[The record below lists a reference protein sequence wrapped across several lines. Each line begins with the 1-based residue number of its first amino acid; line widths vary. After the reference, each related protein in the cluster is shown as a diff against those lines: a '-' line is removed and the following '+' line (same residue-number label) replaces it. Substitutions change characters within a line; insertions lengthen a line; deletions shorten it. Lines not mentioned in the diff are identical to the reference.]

1 MMSNT
6 GYNFTNPLSDS
17 NDSIV
22 PHDHDSFDV
31 EFDSS
36 RLRASTSVIANVNIP
51 TQADFLGNAENKNA
65 LQIDFNVAQPQ
76 MTCVYII
83 RAY

>member
-1 MMSNT
+1 MCIR
-6 GYNFTNPLSDS
+6 DS
-17 NDSIV
+17 TSGDKIFAHT
-22 PHDHDSFDV
+22 HDDFDV

-36 RLRASTSVIANVNIP
+36 RLKTRSSLVANVNIP
-51 TQADFLGNAENKNA
+51 TQTDFLGNAENKNA
-65 LQIDFNVAQPQ
+65 LQIDFNVSQPQ

>member
-1 MMSNT
+1 MSHP
-6 GYNFTNPLSDS
+6 GFNFLSNSSSDQIDS
-17 NDSIV
+17 
-22 PHDHDSFDV
+22 HDHDEFDI
-31 EFDSS
+31 EFDST
-36 RLRASTSVIANVNIP
+36 RLRPPTTLIANVNIP

-76 MTCVYII
+76 MTCIYII